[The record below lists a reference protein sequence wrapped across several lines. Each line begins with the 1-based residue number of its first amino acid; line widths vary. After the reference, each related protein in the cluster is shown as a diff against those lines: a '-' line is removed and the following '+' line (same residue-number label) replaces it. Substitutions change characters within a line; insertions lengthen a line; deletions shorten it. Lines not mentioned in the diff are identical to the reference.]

1 MLEILV
7 HLDLSPELVPDDYVL
22 MRVEW
27 PDQIAY
33 EAITQFVDDERS
45 VGDEWLEAA
54 RSAILLVPSVILP
67 HSFNLLLNCGH
78 VDMSEI
84 KFTVEP
90 LSFDPRL
97 FGDR

>member
-90 LSFDPRL
+90 LAFDPRL